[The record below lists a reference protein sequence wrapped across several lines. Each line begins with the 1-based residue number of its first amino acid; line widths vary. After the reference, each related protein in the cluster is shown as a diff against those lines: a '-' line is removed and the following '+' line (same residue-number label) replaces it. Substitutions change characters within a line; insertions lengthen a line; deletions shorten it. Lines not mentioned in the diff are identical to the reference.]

1 MLEDKLDELLDS
13 VLIEAGCSLEP
24 GEEFRSP
31 ALDVLRYYGRS
42 VRLNWAP
49 ILGRAQSV
57 VVVARQPIDVGFS
70 EAGYV
75 QLMTRAAMAASGR
88 FSPWRGPAI
97 GLAVVVLTPEPIGPG
112 DDETLGRVL
121 ASGYRRLRTVPFG
134 LFRLNLGQEAAS
146 FALATSPDAL
156 FPEAERLADAFSEH
170 FRRFV
175 PFLEV

>member
-13 VLIEAGCSLEP
+13 ILLAAGCSLEP
-24 GEEFRSP
+24 GEEFRRP
-31 ALDVLRYYGRS
+31 ALDVLRYYNRQ
-42 VRLNWAP
+42 VRLSWPP
-49 ILGRAQSV
+49 IVGKAQSV
-57 VVVARQPIDVGFS
+57 VVVVRQPVDVAFS
-70 EAGYV
+70 EAGYT

-88 FSPWRGPAI
+88 FSPWRGLAI
-97 GLAVVVLTPEPIGPG
+97 GLAVVVLTPEPIAPG
-112 DDETLGRVL
+112 DDDTLGRVL
-121 ASGYRRLRTVPFG
+121 TASYRRLRTVPFG

-146 FALATSPDAL
+146 FALASSPGSL

>member
-13 VLIEAGCSLEP
+13 VLLETGCSLEP
-24 GEEFRSP
+24 GEEFRQP
-31 ALDVLRYYGRS
+31 ALDVLRYYSRQ
-42 VRLNWAP
+42 VRVSWPP
-49 ILGRAQSV
+49 IVGKAQSV
-57 VVVARQPIDVGFS
+57 TVVVRQPVDIGFS
-70 EAGYV
+70 EAGYG
-75 QLMTRAAMAASGR
+75 QLVTRAAMAASGR
-88 FSPWRGPAI
+88 FSPWRGLAI
-97 GLAVVVLTPEPIGPG
+97 GLSVVVLTPEPIAPG

-121 ASGYRRLRTVPFG
+121 AGRYRRLRAVPFG

-146 FALATSPDAL
+146 FALATSADAL